1 MRLAIRLAVALSI
14 LLVVGLAVVLTN
26 VVPVRH
32 IVAQNEQVAAA
43 EDQLAALRRENR
55 LLEAEAEALQT
66 PTEVE
71 RIARETLGYVDPG
84 EVAYRIVD
92 PEADE
97 TEPRSGKKE
106 ATPQSEEDRAWYQDV
121 WDFVTGADLAATAG
135 S

>member
-26 VVPVRH
+26 VVPVRQ
-32 IVAQNEQVAAA
+32 IVAQNEQVEAA

-71 RIARETLGYVDPG
+71 RLARETLGYVDPG

-97 TEPRSGKKE
+97 AESSPGKKA
-106 ATPQSEEDRAWYQDV
+106 ATPQSEADRAWYQDV

>member
-1 MRLAIRLAVALSI
+1 LRLAIRLAVALSI

-26 VVPVRH
+26 VVPVRQ
-32 IVAQNEQVAAA
+32 IVAQNEQVETA

-92 PEADE
+92 PDDDE
-97 TEPRSGKKE
+97 TESSPGKKA
-106 ATPQSEEDRAWYQDV
+106 ATPQSEADRAWYRDV

>member
-1 MRLAIRLAVALSI
+1 LRLAIRLAVALSI
-14 LLVVGLAVVLTN
+14 LVVVGLAVTLTN
-26 VVPVRH
+26 VVPVRQ
-32 IVAQNEQVAAA
+32 IVAQNEQVESA

-92 PEADE
+92 PEDDE
-97 TEPRSGKKE
+97 TEFGPGKKAATSVSE
-106 ATPQSEEDRAWYQDV
+106 ADRAWYQDV
-121 WDFVTGADLAATAG
+121 WDFVTGADLAAAAG